1 MRYEYTG
8 CVTSFNKIISNKWQG
23 ETHAVSPKKALINLS
38 FRFKKENGLGINSKI
53 ELDKKYLKEV

>member
-1 MRYEYTG
+1 MKYEYIG
-8 CVTSFNKIISNKWQG
+8 FITSFGKIICNKWQG
-23 ETHAVSPKKALINLS
+23 ETQAVSPKKALINLS